1 MDQNRKYL
9 RDMICSGTLL
19 SDDPGRTLKDMALAI
34 GNLRGLEQIY
44 EIDFVDEVEDDGEE

>member
-44 EIDFVDEVEDDGEE
+44 EIDFVDEEASDEED